1 MCESLAGPSGVCL
14 EVQSDPDV
22 SALLRRMN
30 GELVDY
36 YDSHTHKHT
45 HIYSQETTSGLSL

>member
-1 MCESLAGPSGVCL
+1 MFESLAGLSGVCL

-30 GELVDY
+30 GELVDHR
-36 YDSHTHKHT
+36 DSHTHIHT
-45 HIYSQETTSGLSL
+45 YTQETPSGLSL

>member
-1 MCESLAGPSGVCL
+1 MCVCENGLVCDSLSGLYGVCL

-30 GELVDY
+30 GA
-36 YDSHTHKHT
+36 
-45 HIYSQETTSGLSL
+45 GGPP